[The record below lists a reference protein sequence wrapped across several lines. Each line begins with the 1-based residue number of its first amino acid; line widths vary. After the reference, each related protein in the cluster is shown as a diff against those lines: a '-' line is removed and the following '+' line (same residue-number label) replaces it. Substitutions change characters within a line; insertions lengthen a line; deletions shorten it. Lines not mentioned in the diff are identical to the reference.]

1 MTTLLDR
8 DVDKTAT
15 YCVVKMATVQSGSV
29 DKMAT

>member
-15 YCVVKMATVQSGSV
+15 YCVVKMATLLV
-29 DKMAT
+29 DEQPVV